1 MKYSIIIPT
10 LNEEKLLPGL
20 LKSLHD
26 SRSKFKLD
34 YEIIISDGGSVDKT
48 LEFAKLYADKIVSP
62 TNGDIQTISS
72 GRANGSSSAKGETLI
87 FFNAD
92 TRVNNVERLLEIVEQ
107 RFDEKEYSA
116 LTTTIKVYPE
126 LERRKD
132 KIVFTFLNFY
142 FRFINTIGIGMARGE
157 CQVIKKNIY
166 EKSGGYRKELS
177 AGEDFELFT
186 RIRRYGKVLFVK
198 DFIIYESPRRYHK
211 WGYKKIFFNWFVNSV
226 SSWWFKK
233 SVSRTWE
240 AIR

>member
-10 LNEEKLLPGL
+10 LNEEKLLPDL

-34 YEIIISDGGSVDKT
+34 YEIIISDGGSIDKT
-48 LEFAKLYADKIVSP
+48 LEFAKQYADQILSP

-72 GRANGSSSAKGETLI
+72 GRANGSSAAKGETLI

-92 TRVNNVERLLEIVEQ
+92 TRINNAEHLIEIIER
-107 RFDEKEYSA
+107 RFYKKEFA
-116 LTTTIKVYPE
+116 AMTTQIRVYPE
-126 LERRKD
+126 LEKKKD
-132 KIVFTFLNFY
+132 KAVSAFLNFY
-142 FRFINTIGIGMARGE
+142 FQFINIIGIGMARGE
-157 CQVIKKNIY
+157 CQIIRKNIY
-166 EKSGGYRKELS
+166 DRVGGYNKVLT

-186 RIRRYGKVLFVK
+186 RIRRYGKILFVK
-198 DFIIYESPRRYHK
+198 DFIVYESPRRYHK
-211 WGYKKIFFNWFVNSV
+211 WGYKKIFFNWFVNSI